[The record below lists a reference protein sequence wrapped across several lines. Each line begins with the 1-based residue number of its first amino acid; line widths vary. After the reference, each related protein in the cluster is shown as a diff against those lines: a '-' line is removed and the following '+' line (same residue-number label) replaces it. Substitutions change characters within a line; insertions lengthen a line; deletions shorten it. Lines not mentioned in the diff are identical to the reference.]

1 MRFEGVH
8 NAGYPARLQDRS
20 GDRLPDIFISYA
32 RSDRARVATI
42 AAGLA
47 AEGFDVWW
55 DPKIEPGETFRGG
68 IEKALTASKCV
79 VVIWSK
85 DSVKRN
91 WVIEEAQEGLDRQML
106 VPILLDDVV
115 NELPRGFKS
124 VQAADLRQW
133 RGGRDDPN
141 WQVVKARI
149 TSLTQPSSEPA
160 TTAFASA
167 SVLSY
172 AKRISPRI
180 LLAVALLLVATVAAG
195 VYAYRAA
202 PTRGDQEQAAPGVA
216 TKGFKDCGQCPEMV
230 EIPAGSFLMGSPP
243 SEEGRFPNEAPQ
255 HPVTIKAFAAGRFE
269 VTWDE
274 WNACVG
280 AGSCPSADDLGWG
293 GGRLPAINVS
303 WTDVQSYLAWLRRVT
318 GKDYRLLSEAEWEYA
333 ARAGTTGR
341 YSFGDSE
348 AELCAYANGAD
359 QSAKT
364 GHADWQASSCSDGF
378 ARTAPAGSLKPNKF
392 GLYDMHGNVWEWVQD
407 CFVDSYADAAS
418 DGAAAS
424 SGDCSIRT
432 LRGGAWYS
440 TPSVLRSASRGKA
453 ALNTRSFAFGF
464 RVGRSLG
471 TP

>member
-1 MRFEGVH
+1 
-8 NAGYPARLQDRS
+8 
-20 GDRLPDIFISYA
+20 LPDIFISYA

-42 AAGLA
+42 AAALA
-47 AEGFDVWW
+47 DEGFDVWW

-68 IEKALTASKCV
+68 IEKALTAAKCV
-79 VVIWSK
+79 VVVWSK

-91 WVIEEAQEGLDRQML
+91 WVIEEAQEGLDRQVL

-124 VQAADLRQW
+124 VQAADLTGW

-141 WQVVKARI
+141 WQVVKARVAG
-149 TSLTQPSSEPA
+149 LAQPSGTPG
-160 TTAFASA
+160 TAALASA
-167 SVLSY
+167 PVLSY
-172 AKRISPRI
+172 LKGISRQA
-180 LLAVALLLVATVAAG
+180 LLGMALLLVASLAAG
-195 VYAYRAA
+195 VYVYRAA
-202 PTRGDQEQAAPGVA
+202 PTRSEREQAAPGVA
-216 TKGFKDCGQCPEMV
+216 IKGFKDCPQCPEMV

-243 SEEGRFPNEAPQ
+243 SEEGRFANEAPQ
-255 HPVTIKAFAAGRFE
+255 HAVTLKAFAAGRFE

-274 WNACVG
+274 WNACVA

-333 ARAGTTGR
+333 ARAGTTSR

-359 QSAKT
+359 QSAKA

-378 ARTAPAGSLKPNKF
+378 AHTAPVGSFKPNKF

-407 CFVDSYADAAS
+407 CFVESYADAAP
-418 DGAAAS
+418 DGAPAT

-453 ALNTRSFAFGF
+453 SLNTRSFVFGV
-464 RVGRSLG
+464 RVARALG
-471 TP
+471 AP